1 MEIYFTTNRLNKYQ
15 KSIED
20 KGNKLQKNFKF
31 NNVLEGLIWFRSK
44 RDIRKLLDLIGRSFF
59 KKFSHSIQNTTMYG

>member
-1 MEIYFTTNRLNKYQ
+1 MEEHRCMEIYFTTNRLDKYQ

-31 NNVLEGLIWFRSK
+31 NNVLEGLI
-44 RDIRKLLDLIGRSFF
+44 
-59 KKFSHSIQNTTMYG
+59 